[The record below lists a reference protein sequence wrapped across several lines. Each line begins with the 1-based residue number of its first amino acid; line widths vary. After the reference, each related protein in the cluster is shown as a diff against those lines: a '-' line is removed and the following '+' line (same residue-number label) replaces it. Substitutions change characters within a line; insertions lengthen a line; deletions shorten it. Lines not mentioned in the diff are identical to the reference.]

1 MVGPGAGRLS
11 RPRAV
16 ERLHDLPGIPGPLRG
31 VEAHDVRRQLA
42 QARRSRQS
50 RLGLRLRRR
59 GERRARHGHPGL
71 LATLPA
77 LPRRPRC
84 QHRQRHRHVV
94 VVVASGRGDGSAPL
108 RHGGARAGP
117 VLRGRPGRLLHT
129 AGCGPLD
136 RHAAVGVRRDA
147 VARHD
152 HRAVDYAHRTATDHR
167 AGRLVSRRG
176 RLRPVESARPQHV
189 RARHARGLHRTR
201 RHVLP
206 RPGRRAR
213 VVRLLALRRRDAH
226 LRQRPAH
233 LALRRRRLRLGQ
245 RRARHGRHALVRVP
259 ALGRPRHVPPCS
271 GDDAA
276 RQRGRR
282 PPQRALRRAGFAA
295 QRHALGRRREGGAG
309 KRVVHQAVLLLPD
322 RGRVA
327 KRPYAQLAAG
337 RPDAAEYRPA
347 ARGAAVADFCAGLRA
362 DRAGLVRARQ
372 QLADR
377 VGTRRRDEMARP
389 DRHRDARHRRAASR
403 AVHRRGRRRRRLRPG
418 DRAHRQLQQGRFHR
432 RLQPRDGLP
441 RRADPVGV
449 PRSGGRPGVSA
460 DAAGLLPLRPG
471 AVGGED
477 RPLRPRLQP
486 AGVRDDLLADDSLG
500 RRAAQ
505 RCDDPAARL
514 GGVPERS
521 GRAAVAGC
529 GAGRGQCGRRAGRR
543 GPVARLRHERRG
555 AAWPRD
561 HLPAR
566 HRPGGGA
573 MRLAL
578 AAAAAVAEP
587 LPGLAGCTPELVCSF
602 NVPPG
607 DYELQVA
614 LGSSTEAADTGVQ
627 VEARRVALAPVATAP
642 GQIVVRSATVDVRTP
657 ESMPDGQE
665 GDGTPGLQVYLTGDA
680 PALAGIHVVPLQH
693 IPRLFVVSDSTAADW
708 LFGPKR
714 GWAQAL
720 PQDFRA
726 GISVAN
732 WAVSRSSTVSWLA
745 DPALFATLA
754 PLIRP
759 DDEVLIQLAH
769 NDKTT
774 TEADYRANLTALV
787 DGVRARGGLAVLVTP
802 PVRHLFAADGTI
814 TPTGRV
820 VTNLGVDLPAV
831 MRDVAAELGAPL
843 LDLTAD
849 SQALM
854 ERLGPTDSWQLYV
867 GTQAVPTDATH
878 FNPYGSAVIAGLVAD
893 EIAAAHLPAAGFL
906 R

>member
-1 MVGPGAGRLS
+1 
-11 RPRAV
+11 
-16 ERLHDLPGIPGPLRG
+16 
-31 VEAHDVRRQLA
+31 
-42 QARRSRQS
+42 
-50 RLGLRLRRR
+50 
-59 GERRARHGHPGL
+59 
-71 LATLPA
+71 
-77 LPRRPRC
+77 
-84 QHRQRHRHVV
+84 
-94 VVVASGRGDGSAPL
+94 
-108 RHGGARAGP
+108 
-117 VLRGRPGRLLHT
+117 
-129 AGCGPLD
+129 
-136 RHAAVGVRRDA
+136 
-147 VARHD
+147 
-152 HRAVDYAHRTATDHR
+152 
-167 AGRLVSRRG
+167 
-176 RLRPVESARPQHV
+176 
-189 RARHARGLHRTR
+189 
-201 RHVLP
+201 
-206 RPGRRAR
+206 
-213 VVRLLALRRRDAH
+213 
-226 LRQRPAH
+226 
-233 LALRRRRLRLGQ
+233 
-245 RRARHGRHALVRVP
+245 
-259 ALGRPRHVPPCS
+259 
-271 GDDAA
+271 
-276 RQRGRR
+276 
-282 PPQRALRRAGFAA
+282 
-295 QRHALGRRREGGAG
+295 
-309 KRVVHQAVLLLPD
+309 
-322 RGRVA
+322 
-327 KRPYAQLAAG
+327 
-337 RPDAAEYRPA
+337 
-347 ARGAAVADFCAGLRA
+347 
-362 DRAGLVRARQ
+362 
-372 QLADR
+372 
-377 VGTRRRDEMARP
+377 
-389 DRHRDARHRRAASR
+389 
-403 AVHRRGRRRRRLRPG
+403 
-418 DRAHRQLQQGRFHR
+418 
-432 RLQPRDGLP
+432 
-441 RRADPVGV
+441 
-449 PRSGGRPGVSA
+449 
-460 DAAGLLPLRPG
+460 
-471 AVGGED
+471 
-477 RPLRPRLQP
+477 
-486 AGVRDDLLADDSLG
+486 
-500 RRAAQ
+500 
-505 RCDDPAARL
+505 
-514 GGVPERS
+514 
-521 GRAAVAGC
+521 
-529 GAGRGQCGRRAGRR
+529 
-543 GPVARLRHERRG
+543 
-555 AAWPRD
+555 
-561 HLPAR
+561 
-566 HRPGGGA
+566 

-578 AAAAAVAEP
+578 AAAAAVAASVFVAPAAAAAEP
-587 LPGLAGCTPELVCSF
+587 LPGLPAGCTPELVCSF

-732 WAVSRSSTVSWLA
+732 WAVSGSSTVSWLA

-820 VTNLGVDLPAV
+820 VNNLGVDLPAV

-878 FNPYGSAVIAGLVAD
+878 FNPYGSAVIAGLVTA